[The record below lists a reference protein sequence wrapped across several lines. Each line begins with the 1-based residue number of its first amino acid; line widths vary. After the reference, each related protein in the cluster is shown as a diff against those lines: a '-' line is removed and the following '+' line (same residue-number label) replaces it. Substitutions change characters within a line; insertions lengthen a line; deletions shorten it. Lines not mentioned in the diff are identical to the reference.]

1 MYRMKLY
8 LNNWLG
14 ENSSGL
20 KFRLSP
26 FTHTLMHTNAK
37 HTHTHI
43 EDRRAYAHTHTCTN
57 THKRK
62 ERTDQS
68 KGKYGYCHVFPLG
81 SVRLVSQWNARCC
94 QTLWNLLLS
103 YSLLGALQIM
113 IRTVLVYCCRVLACT
128 CL

>member
-43 EDRRAYAHTHTCTN
+43 EDRRAYAHTHTHVQ
-57 THKRK
+57 THTKGRK
-62 ERTDQS
+62 ELTNLKVNMDIAMS
-68 KGKYGYCHVFPLG
+68 FLWEVSDWFPSG
-81 SVRLVSQWNARCC
+81 TPGVARLCG
-94 QTLWNLLLS
+94 T
-103 YSLLGALQIM
+103 YY
-113 IRTVLVYCCRVLACT
+113 LVIL
-128 CL
+128 CLVHFRL